1 MTTFSQNDEENYI
14 LDYFS
19 GLTNGKLIEIGAYD
33 PFKFS
38 NTRALIEQGWSGVLV
53 EPDPICYARLNA
65 EYSETERIT
74 LIQKAITEAD
84 GEITFYSS
92 GGDAIGSTSIAHKQ
106 KWEQGYKVKF
116 TETTVPTLAMYNL
129 LEQYGEGCDFINI
142 DVEGCNLDLFHLIP
156 IDFIQKVKMICIEHD
171 GHLDHMKSVLA
182 TEGFRFIMS
191 NAENLIMAR

>member
-1 MTTFSQNDEENYI
+1 MTIHSQNDEENYI

-53 EPDPICYARLNA
+53 EPDPICYARLHA

-74 LIQKAITEAD
+74 LIQKAITDSD

-92 GGDAIGSTSIAHKQ
+92 NGDAIGSTSIAHKE
-106 KWEQGYKVKF
+106 KWEAGFKVKF
-116 TETTVPTLAMYNL
+116 TETIVPTLAMSSL
-129 LEQYGEGCDFINI
+129 IEQYGEGVDFLNL
-142 DVEGCNLDLFHLIP
+142 DVEGCNLDLFHLLP
-156 IDFIQKVKMICIEHD
+156 TDFIDKLKMICIEHD

-182 TEGFRFIMS
+182 AQGFKFIMS